1 MGNGC
6 FIASFASLRETL
18 SPRVSK
24 ILLNHNPLNK
34 SACYFSLKTQI
45 RQISA
50 EKIMDILQKDNGQKG
65 SFYLEQ
71 DNKLL
76 AEMTYVWAGADRMII
91 DHTDV
96 DESLKGQG
104 VGKQLVSKAVAFAR
118 EKQIKIIPLCPFA
131 KSVFD
136 KTKEFGDVL

>member
-1 MGNGC
+1 MAQRATE
-6 FIASFASLRETL
+6 ISLRSL
-18 SPRVSK
+18 LLCFLFVKPR
-24 ILLNHNPLNK
+24 ILTNHNHHNK
-34 SACYFSLKTQI
+34 SSDAKGYGRRRLRAI
-45 RQISA
+45 P
-50 EKIMDILQKDNGQKG
+50 MDILQKDNGQKG

-118 EKQIKIIPLCPFA
+118 ERQIKIIPLCPFA